1 MTIKQLSQDL
11 VNKIAAGEV
20 VERPANV
27 VKELLENALDA
38 GARRIEVTSEGGG
51 RELLRVTD
59 DGSGIPRD
67 QLVLALSPH
76 ATSKIRSL
84 EDLESV
90 ATMGFRGEALASI
103 ASVSMLSLRSRV
115 SDAEE
120 AWVVRAEGGP
130 PGAVEPI
137 AGPPGTSVEIR
148 SLFFNT
154 PARRKF
160 LKTDPTEQARIS
172 EIVQTIALA
181 NPGCAFTLTLGTRRT
196 LELPAVDDPR
206 RRVLALLG
214 EELAEELID
223 VDFEGAGATI
233 WGLAGTPQIAR
244 PTAKRQRIFLNGRPI
259 QDKAI
264 QHALREAYRGL
275 VVPGRHP
282 TVVLFI
288 ELDPRLVDV
297 NVHPTKT
304 EVRFRDSG
312 AIHQAV
318 RHALRAALR
327 ERDLVPL
334 IDLERSSA
342 SVPAEAPA
350 GPEGGGVRAGS
361 SPSPMPPGLGQ
372 APTRAFGPTNRG
384 SSLEYQQLAD
394 QLASPA
400 AASPALMPG
409 IQRDHRILQVHR
421 KYLLVEDDQGVLVV
435 DQHALHERVLFE
447 QLAQR
452 IGEAPLEQQALL
464 VPDVVEVE
472 EAEIEA
478 LELLGEL
485 VRRLGYDA
493 RPIGPRAISLSGVP
507 SFLISRRVEPGPFL
521 VELLAFG
528 VEQGRTDDPEAL
540 LSEVLDMM
548 ACKAAVKAGDHLSDT
563 ELQQLLDRREQ
574 IERSSN
580 CPHGRP
586 TSLRIPLSE
595 LDRRFG
601 RSS

>member
-1 MTIKQLSQDL
+1 MTIKQLPQDL
-11 VNKIAAGEV
+11 VNRIAAGEV

-27 VKELLENALDA
+27 VKELVENALDA

-59 DGSGIPRD
+59 DGRGIPREE
-67 QLVLALSPH
+67 LLLALSPH
-76 ATSKIRSL
+76 ATSKIASL

-103 ASVSMLSLRSRV
+103 ASVSMLRLRSRV
-115 SDAEE
+115 PGSEE
-120 AWVVRAEGGP
+120 AWMVRADGGP
-130 PGAVEPI
+130 PGAVEPA

-172 EIVQTIALA
+172 EVVQTIAMA
-181 NPGCAFTLTLGTRRT
+181 NPACAFTLTLGTRRT

-206 RRVLALLG
+206 RRLVALLG
-214 EELAEELID
+214 AELADELIE

-233 WGLAGTPQIAR
+233 WGLAGTPEIAR

-318 RHALRAALR
+318 RHALRAALKG
-327 ERDLVPL
+327 RDLVPT
-334 IDLERSSA
+334 LELETGSAASATTAAPSST
-342 SVPAEAPA
+342 A
-350 GPEGGGVRAGS
+350 GDRP
-361 SPSPMPPGLGQ
+361 SPSAMPPGL
-372 APTRAFGPTNRG
+372 APGPVRDFGPTDRARPV
-384 SSLEYQQLAD
+384 EYQRLAED
-394 QLASPA
+394 LARPVAPA
-400 AASPALMPG
+400 DALVPG
-409 IQRDHRILQVHR
+409 IRRDHRILQVHA
-421 KYLLVEDDQGVLVV
+421 KYLLVEDPDGVLVV

-447 QLAQR
+447 ELVER
-452 IGEAPLEQQALL
+452 IRSAPLERQALL
-464 VPDVVEVE
+464 MPDVIEVD
-472 EAEIEA
+472 EAAIEA
-478 LELLGEL
+478 LELLAEL
-485 VRRLGYDA
+485 VGRIGFDA
-493 RPIGPRAISLSGVP
+493 RPIGPRSISISGVP
-507 SFLISRRVEPGPFL
+507 SFLLSRNVEPGPFL
-521 VELLAFG
+521 AELLGFG
-528 VEQGRTDDPEAL
+528 VEQGRADDPEAL

-548 ACKAAVKAGDHLSDT
+548 ACKAAVKAGDRLGDA
-563 ELQQLLDRREQ
+563 ELANLLARREAV
-574 IERSSN
+574 ERSSN

-586 TSLRIPLSE
+586 TSLRIPLAE